1 MFAAI
6 AQGVPYYVAN
16 SVIVV
21 GEDGVLLVDSGAGT
35 NEARALR
42 EAIRRVT
49 DRPVRYVVDTHFHF
63 DHALGHEAFPEA
75 LTIGHDATRAG
86 LVLGARQ
93 PTLAG
98 NLAGMT
104 GRIAGLEAEA
114 EAEKDEAR
122 KAQLRGQA
130 TALETYRRQLA
141 ALTPSPSNLTFGQGL
156 TLWLGDREV
165 RVLHLGRG
173 HTAGDTV
180 VYLPKERLVCT
191 GDLFNGYIGYM
202 GDAYVDEWADTLG
215 RLAELDFETVVA
227 GHGKPFRG
235 RGGAPRRAGLPARPV
250 AAGRERSRRAGSP
263 RPKPQAA
270 STSPRTPAASRA
282 WPRRASSP
290 SLSSASTRS
299 STNGPPSVDS
309 LGGEVA
315 SLVSNELRDLAGS
328 VSDEADPDVVLRNAE
343 LRGGLGQELVRVTLA
358 LLPHHEAF
366 AVQEHLEQRALL
378 DLVAAHVGLLE
389 RRIDREARSSGG
401 GAAAPST
408 GSRCRRGSARA
419 SLKRQL

>member
-1 MFAAI
+1 MATPHRLLQALLVAALAPAAMARALADPGDTAEPVPGLTYALDEVAPGVFAAI

-21 GEDGVLLVDSGAGT
+21 GEDSVLLVDSGAGT

-42 EAIRRVT
+42 AAIRRVT

-93 PTLAG
+93 PTLAR

-114 EAEKDEAR
+114 GTEKDEAR

-130 TALETYRRQLA
+130 TALGAYRRQLA
-141 ALTPSPSNLTFGQGL
+141 ALAPSPSNLTFGQSL
-156 TLWLGDREV
+156 TLWLGGREV

-173 HTAGDTV
+173 HTAGDAV

-215 RLAELDFETVVA
+215 RLAELDVETVVA

-235 RGGAPRRAGLPARPV
+235 RDALPAV
-250 AAGRERSRRAGSP
+250 
-263 RPKPQAA
+263 QAC
-270 STSPRTPAASRA
+270 
-282 WPRRASSP
+282 
-290 SLSSASTRS
+290 
-299 STNGPPSVDS
+299 
-309 LGGEVA
+309 
-315 SLVSNELRDLAGS
+315 LRDLWRQVES
-328 VSDEADPDVVLRNAE
+328 FQT
-343 LRGGLGQELVRVTLA
+343 GGLS
-358 LLPHHEAF
+358 
-366 AVQEHLEQRALL
+366 AVETA
-378 DLVAAHVGLLE
+378 G
-389 RRIDREARSSGG
+389 RIDLTAHAGRFPRLADRGFEPLAVERIYAVIDERQAK
-401 GAAAPST
+401 AAAE
-408 GSRCRRGSARA
+408 
-419 SLKRQL
+419 